1 MAIKKRK
8 RDQSAPIPRKK
19 IGQLTDAAVDLNDVH
34 KRLDEIKRLAQ
45 VLRSGRINLADL
57 REASWKLE
65 VLANQGQADLAAVL
79 LKLMHVGAEI
89 RPTFTGDDHD

>member
-1 MAIKKRK
+1 MAIKKSK

-34 KRLDEIKRLAQ
+34 KRLEEMKRLAQ
-45 VLRSGRINLADL
+45 VLRSGRINMADL

-65 VLANQGQADLAAVL
+65 LLANQGQADLAAVL

-89 RPTFTGDDHD
+89 RPIYTGDENE